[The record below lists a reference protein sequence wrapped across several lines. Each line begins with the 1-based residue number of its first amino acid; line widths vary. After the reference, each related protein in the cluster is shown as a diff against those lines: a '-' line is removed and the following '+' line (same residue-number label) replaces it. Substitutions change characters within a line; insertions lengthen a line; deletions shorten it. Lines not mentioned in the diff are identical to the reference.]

1 MHFSRPWLL
10 AALAAVFLATIGCSD
25 PPAGP
30 LPAITA
36 VGDAITGPNPVVPG
50 TPGARHTAI
59 SYGPWTVP
67 AATTGTDG
75 HHGGAMKEDVK
86 FAIRKPCTDCYIT
99 GATPRLT
106 YADGT
111 TANTDTGLWLH
122 HFVLFSSGGVDSR
135 CGNTLAALVG
145 EVFFTGAN
153 ERTAAHSP
161 AGTGYRVHPLDSWS
175 LMVDLMN
182 MNALPKDV
190 KFEVTYDWVPASTP
204 GMHAMK
210 PVFMDVG
217 EACVDSTVPAGT
229 GQYSRKNTW
238 TATVPGRVM
247 GVASHMHD
255 GGTRVVLRNLTTGT
269 TICDSKAYYGGPGFE
284 EPAGS
289 DHGHD
294 GMAMATTHLS
304 AVDQCIA
311 QGKDRPVAVIKR
323 GDQLEIEAF
332 YDADLHPHDPND
344 PVMGLVFMY
353 VLPEETA

>member
-1 MHFSRPWLL
+1 
-10 AALAAVFLATIGCSD
+10 
-25 PPAGP
+25 
-30 LPAITA
+30 
-36 VGDAITGPNPVVPG
+36 
-50 TPGARHTAI
+50 
-59 SYGPWTVP
+59 
-67 AATTGTDG
+67 
-75 HHGGAMKEDVK
+75 MKEDVK

-122 HFVLFSSGGVDSR
+122 HFVLFSSGGVDAR

-182 MNALPKDV
+182 MNAVPKDV

-217 EACVDSTVPAGT
+217 EACVNSTVPAGT

-247 GVASHMHD
+247 GIASHMHD
-255 GGTRVVLRNLTTGT
+255 GGTRVVLRNLTTGA

-284 EPAGS
+284 SPGGHTDHDDTPRWSRPPISRRWTSASPGARTSRWPSSPRRPTRDRGVLRRRPPPPRSQRSGHGAGL
-289 DHGHD
+289 HVRPTGGD
-294 GMAMATTHLS
+294 GLTGGA
-304 AVDQCIA
+304 
-311 QGKDRPVAVIKR
+311 G
-323 GDQLEIEAF
+323 G
-332 YDADLHPHDPND
+332 
-344 PVMGLVFMY
+344 
-353 VLPEETA
+353 